1 MVTVHKNGSCIP
13 RETCGY
19 VTRTIIVHKTWL
31 LNRRLSL
38 LPGNAAMPRLDP
50 ATRNNVIGRLQGGQ
64 SQPEVDRQF
73 KVHQSRILHLWQRL
87 NQTGSAEDR
96 PRSGNP
102 CISAPAQDWYIMLF
116 HLRNRTVTATT
127 TAAWIPGLRRISA
140 QTVRNRIR
148 QYGIRP

>member
-1 MVTVHKNGSCIP
+1 
-13 RETCGY
+13 
-19 VTRTIIVHKTWL
+19 
-31 LNRRLSL
+31 
-38 LPGNAAMPRLDP
+38 MPRLDP

-73 KVHQSRILHLWQRL
+73 KIHQSTILHLWQRL

-102 CISAPAQDWYIMLF
+102 CISAPAQDWYSMLF
-116 HLRNRTVTATT
+116 HLRNRIVTATT

>member
-1 MVTVHKNGSCIP
+1 M
-13 RETCGY
+13 
-19 VTRTIIVHKTWL
+19 
-31 LNRRLSL
+31 SL

-64 SQPEVDRQF
+64 SQTEVDRQF
-73 KVHQSRILHLWQRL
+73 KVHQCSILHLWQRL

-96 PRSGNP
+96 PRSGSP
-102 CISAPAQDWYIMLF
+102 RISAPAQDRYILLF

-127 TAAWIPGLRRISA
+127 TAAWIPGIRRISA

-148 QYGIRP
+148 QCGIRP